1 MKHLIT
7 ISLLLFSFC
16 SFGQYVDPANV
27 RKFDSTV
34 IFVTGLAR
42 ESFRLVTAD
51 TLKCK
56 HIYVA
61 VEQPEINGETGA
73 VLSLGRFGKHEGRDI
88 VCVKCHHLRKQIVNY
103 GEGGQ
108 LRVLPSWL
116 KGDTALIKR
125 LLIVLD

>member
-1 MKHLIT
+1 MKGFWTFSIGSILFFVVAF
-7 ISLLLFSFC
+7 SLVAFN
-16 SFGQYVDPANV
+16 D
-27 RKFDSTV
+27 
-34 IFVTGLAR
+34 
-42 ESFRLVTAD
+42 E
-51 TLKCK
+51 CK

-61 VEQPEINGETGA
+61 VEQPEVSGETGA

-88 VCVKCHHLRKQIVNY
+88 VCVKCLHLRKQIVNY

>member
-16 SFGQYVDPANV
+16 SFGQVVDTTIRMEAFDPINWRRMPAY
-27 RKFDSTV
+27 
-34 IFVTGLAR
+34 
-42 ESFRLVTAD
+42 D

-61 VEQPEINGETGA
+61 VEQPEVSGETGA

-88 VCVKCHHLRKQIVNY
+88 VCVKCLHVRKQIVSY